1 MLKHILSSF
10 FHKNIFILFGM
21 IVLSFLFNACYY
33 SHKSAQ
39 KLFIASKDK
48 EFDVVIVP
56 GVPFENEK
64 WSRTM
69 KGRVY
74 WSKYLYDN
82 GIAKNIM
89 YSGSSVYSPYYEGII
104 MALYAE
110 ALGIPREHIFY
121 EISAEHSTENI
132 YYSYHKAQKLGFKKI
147 ALASDPFQTYSMRR
161 FTRKKV
167 SPDIAMLPMVGDTMR
182 SMNPVMIDPDIKSIT
197 AYNKDFISIKKRE
210 GFFKRLRGT
219 LGRNIKPV
227 QDEKLKEVSE
237 GKK

>member
-10 FHKNIFILFGM
+10 LHKNIFILFGM
-21 IVLSFLFNACYY
+21 IVISFLFNSCYY
-33 SHKSAQ
+33 SSKATQ
-39 KLFIASKDK
+39 RLFDASKDSV
-48 EFDVVIVP
+48 FDVVIVP
-56 GVPFENEK
+56 GVPFENGK

-74 WSKYLYDN
+74 WSKYLYDK

-110 ALGIPREHIFY
+110 ALGIPPEHIFY
-121 EISAEHSTENI
+121 ETSAEHSTENI

-147 ALASDPFQTYSMRR
+147 ALASDPFQTYSLRR
-161 FTRKKV
+161 FIRKKV
-167 SPDIAMLPMVGDTMR
+167 SRDIVMLPMVGDTMR

-219 LGRNIKPV
+219 LGRNIKLV
-227 QDEKLKEVSE
+227 QEEQFKEVSE
-237 GKK
+237 GKR